1 MLFPPRVKNIVQH
14 PMIESWK
21 PRLSL
26 HLTDFLSSRL
36 FHTTLL
42 NTSGSA
48 PFSPFQSTKR
58 VLQVFQTSF
67 LNGREN
73 VFSHCYNKS
82 EVFMLKWRSV
92 CFSVWGCVLRRNWEQ
107 WLGASVPPIRPDLR
121 RASRLAPW
129 PSPPEPLPRQ
139 SQWQRAVANYRAVTE
154 LAFVDGF
161 HSNQWK
167 PPSKSRSWEAFI
179 QVHVLLGNF
188 LHSSW
193 CCRESFGEGSGVE
206 VWVRGPTAPQASA
219 SGPGSAGPFPGP
231 RNWGGGKSLHFG
243 LHCWLQ
249 RCLWSN
255 PEWPTQRH
263 ATLKLVGKCGPGSFH
278 L

>member
-92 CFSVWGCVLRRNWEQ
+92 CFSVWGCVLRQNWEQ
-107 WLGASVPPIRPDLR
+107 WLGASVPPSDLTSVGPPAWHPGQVHQSPCQDSHSDR
-121 RASRLAPW
+121 ERLQTT
-129 PSPPEPLPRQ
+129 EQ
-139 SQWQRAVANYRAVTE
+139 SQN
-154 LAFVDGF
+154 
-161 HSNQWK
+161 
-167 PPSKSRSWEAFI
+167 
-179 QVHVLLGNF
+179 
-188 LHSSW
+188 
-193 CCRESFGEGSGVE
+193 
-206 VWVRGPTAPQASA
+206 
-219 SGPGSAGPFPGP
+219 
-231 RNWGGGKSLHFG
+231 
-243 LHCWLQ
+243 
-249 RCLWSN
+249 
-255 PEWPTQRH
+255 
-263 ATLKLVGKCGPGSFH
+263 
-278 L
+278 